1 VRSTH
6 DSRDTE
12 WVANRRQE
20 NGRPPVAVPRWLF
33 HAGLGLVVSWMLWDA
48 STPATEPL
56 VWLIGLA
63 GALLLGLVWL
73 CLLVGWL
80 WEHRGT
86 SKAEAQVRW
95 FLVAPAM
102 VAVALGLVLGPAPL
116 KARWALSRG
125 SFQDAAEQALER
137 PPAGLGTDQQRIG
150 AYWVDAVQV
159 SDGMVFFVIG
169 HGWWA
174 ENGFVYV
181 ADDASDSQQALAA
194 HGLDEPLGDGWFT
207 YSRGVD

>member
-1 VRSTH
+1 MRSTH
-6 DSRDTE
+6 DATGME
-12 WVANRRQE
+12 WVADDRSE
-20 NGRPPVAVPRWLF
+20 GGRPPAAVPRWLF
-33 HAGLGLVVSWMLWDA
+33 HAGLGLVLSWMLWDA

-56 VWLIGLA
+56 VWLIGFA
-63 GALLLGLVWL
+63 GALVLGLVWL
-73 CLLVGWL
+73 CLVIGWL
-80 WEHRGT
+80 WEHRGR
-86 SKAEAQVRW
+86 SRAETQVRW

-102 VAVALGLVLGPAPL
+102 VVVALVLVLGQAPL
-116 KARWALSRG
+116 KSRWAISRG
-125 SFQDAAEQALER
+125 AFQHVAEQALEH
-137 PPAGLGTDQQRIG
+137 PPSGIDTEQQRIG
-150 AYWVDAVQV
+150 AYSVDGVQV

-181 ADDASDSQQALAA
+181 ADDALDSQQALAA

>member
-1 VRSTH
+1 
-6 DSRDTE
+6 
-12 WVANRRQE
+12 
-20 NGRPPVAVPRWLF
+20 
-33 HAGLGLVVSWMLWDA
+33 MLWSA
-48 STPATEPL
+48 STPSGSLLA
-56 VWLIGLA
+56 WLIGLA
-63 GALLLGLVWL
+63 GGLLLGLVWL
-73 CLLVGWL
+73 CLFIGWL
-80 WEHRGT
+80 WERRGSNKT
-86 SKAEAQVRW
+86 EAQVRW

-102 VAVALGLVLGPAPL
+102 VLVALVLVLGQAPL
-116 KARWALSRG
+116 KARWGFSRG

-137 PPAGLGTDQQRIG
+137 HPVGLASDEQRIG

-181 ADDASDSQQALAA
+181 SDEAPDTQQAHAA
-194 HGLDEPLGDGWFT
+194 YGLDDPLGDGWFT